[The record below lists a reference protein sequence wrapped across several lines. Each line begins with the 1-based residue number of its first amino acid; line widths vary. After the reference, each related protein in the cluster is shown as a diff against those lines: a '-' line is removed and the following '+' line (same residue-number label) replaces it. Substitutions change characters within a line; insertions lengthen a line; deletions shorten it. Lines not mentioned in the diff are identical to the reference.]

1 MATAVIIDDYR
12 NRSTVPRVVNYP
24 ITKITYSNTES
35 VIIDDYENRSTT
47 LTAVNYPITKINY
60 SNTETIAQSILP
72 FRVRFTSIGIEG
84 YSSSNPPGIGLQVIG
99 FSNWII

>member
-12 NRSTVPRVVNYP
+12 KRVAIPTRVNHPIVQIKEDTRRTTVN
-24 ITKITYSNTES
+24 S
-35 VIIDDYENRSTT
+35 V
-47 LTAVNYPITKINY
+47 
-60 SNTETIAQSILP
+60 LP
-72 FRVRFTSIGIEG
+72 FRVRFTTIGIEG